1 MTVAPTATLILGNI
15 DEAGDYTVVRGFD
28 TADNVF
34 GNGWR
39 GGWIGDKLYALA
51 QDGTGIN
58 WELELHNDA
67 SRVWV
72 SAILNDVLSMYPDIA
87 VPNIANDELRHAQK
101 DAFTY
106 GVLRRKDLSAAEKTA
121 IVNSAANIS
130 FAGGTLSVGFNDLTT
145 ALDSVENQV
154 SMKGESFTEEG
165 LMRDWP
171 HGNNLWIDLIS
182 EKQKY
187 KRFAAT
193 GIGKAGYKTGAFS
206 FTLGFDD
213 KMTVTSIV
221 GAASSFNRGSQ
232 DSTGDLSKTKNK
244 YNSYGIH
251 AYGAYSPSSNLNVVG
266 TLTYLRSSSDIT
278 QYINAA
284 GFGNADADVKTNLL
298 AAGIRVETTLKT
310 RSSSV
315 VPHAGIPYVYAKSGK
330 YDTKVDGKK
339 IWSNKTKANH
349 AIQFPT
355 GVALRGDIAT
365 GNGWNICPQ
374 ADLTFIPQAG
384 SSNQRTTLTDVN
396 GISDRISG
404 EFAGNFGTN
413 VNLGVQADKGGA
425 PLGFLYGFTGGSKGK
440 ADHTLRLEAHWRF

>member
-1 MTVAPTATLILGNI
+1 
-15 DEAGDYTVVRGFD
+15 
-28 TADNVF
+28 
-34 GNGWR
+34 
-39 GGWIGDKLYALA
+39 
-51 QDGTGIN
+51 
-58 WELELHNDA
+58 
-67 SRVWV
+67 
-72 SAILNDVLSMYPDIA
+72 
-87 VPNIANDELRHAQK
+87 
-101 DAFTY
+101 
-106 GVLRRKDLSAAEKTA
+106 
-121 IVNSAANIS
+121 
-130 FAGGTLSVGFNDLTT
+130 
-145 ALDSVENQV
+145 
-154 SMKGESFTEEG
+154 
-165 LMRDWP
+165 
-171 HGNNLWIDLIS
+171 
-182 EKQKY
+182 
-187 KRFAAT
+187 
-193 GIGKAGYKTGAFS
+193 
-206 FTLGFDD
+206 
-213 KMTVTSIV
+213 MTVTSIV

-284 GFGNADADVKTNLL
+284 GFENADADVKTNLL
-298 AAGIRVETTLKT
+298 AAGIRVETTLKA

-315 VPHAGIPYVYAKSGK
+315 VPHAGIPYVYAKSEK

-339 IWSNKTKANH
+339 SWSNKTKANH
-349 AIQFPT
+349 ATQFPI
-355 GVALRGDIAT
+355 GVALCGDIAT

-384 SSNQRTTLTDVN
+384 STNQRTTLTDVN

-425 PLGFLYGFTGGSKGK
+425 ALGFLYGFTGGSKGK

>member
-298 AAGIRVETTLKT
+298 AAGIRVETTLKA

-355 GVALRGDIAT
+355 GVALR
-365 GNGWNICPQ
+365 
-374 ADLTFIPQAG
+374 
-384 SSNQRTTLTDVN
+384 
-396 GISDRISG
+396 
-404 EFAGNFGTN
+404 
-413 VNLGVQADKGGA
+413 
-425 PLGFLYGFTGGSKGK
+425 
-440 ADHTLRLEAHWRF
+440 